1 LLSALPA
8 VRDPRL
14 LVGIGTF
21 DDAGVM
27 RLSDELALVQ
37 SVDFFTPVVDEPR
50 RFGRIAAANAL
61 SDIYAMGAKPITA
74 LAVCVFPSGTLPL
87 EVLRDCLLGGLEL
100 LAEEGVLPLG
110 GHTIKGPELAY
121 GLAVTGLVHPGK
133 VLTNAAARVGDRLV
147 LTKPLG
153 TGVLATALKRGEL
166 AEPDRLAMEAA
177 MAQTNRVAAA
187 ACIEVGV
194 HALTDVTGFGLL
206 GHALQMAEASGVAI
220 EIDAD
225 GIPLLTGA
233 REAAAGGAVP
243 AGLVANRQWVEPRV
257 RFEGVDRTMAD
268 LIVDPQTS
276 GGLLA
281 SVPPAAADAL
291 VAACVR
297 GGVPAKIIGRVVHG
311 AAGTALVTAQ
321 RGR

>member
-1 LLSALPA
+1 MLSALPA

-50 RFGRIAAANAL
+50 QFGRIAAANAL

-87 EVLRDCLLGGLEL
+87 EVLRACLLGGLEL
-100 LAEEGVLPLG
+100 LAEEHVLPLG

-121 GLAVTGLVHPGK
+121 GLAVTGLVHPDR
-133 VLTNAAARVGDRLV
+133 VLTNAAARAGDRLV

-153 TGVLATALKRGEL
+153 TGVLATALKRGKL
-166 AEPDRLAMEAA
+166 AEHERLAMEAV
-177 MAQTNRVAAA
+177 MARTNRVASA
-187 ACIEVGV
+187 ACVEVGV
-194 HALTDVTGFGLL
+194 HALTDVTGYGLL

-220 EIDAD
+220 EILAESVP
-225 GIPLLTGA
+225 ILPGA
-233 REAAAGGAVP
+233 REAAATEAIPG
-243 AGLVANRQWVEPRV
+243 GLVANRQWVEPRAKL
-257 RFEGVDRTMAD
+257 EGVDRVTAD
-268 LIVDPQTS
+268 LLVDPQTS

-281 SVPPAAADAL
+281 SAPPAAADAL
-291 VAACVR
+291 VAACAR
-297 GGVPAKIIGRVVHG
+297 DGVAAAIIGRVVAG
-311 AAGTALVTAQ
+311 MPGTALVTSL
-321 RGR
+321 RGQ